1 MKTNQKMCNKFS
13 TKIPCLCPLDWR
25 CFADLF
31 WVLFLLISLT
41 IFDRLLFRELFFC
54 HALICHILA
63 LAIVVLFFSTSF
75 IGTNN
80 WYARVHRSRDTRVYT
95 TWDKFFFFSSSLHR
109 TVYICKTYKTTQ
121 NRENSAQQRQ
131 PYAARSLHVGRVTG
145 MWRMAI
151 LAHGLTHM
159 CECVN
164 ICVCLCVLKS
174 QYVMYSHI
182 VFLVCW
188 FSNNTVT
195 S

>member
-80 WYARVHRSRDTRVYT
+80 WSARVHRSRDTRVYT
-95 TWDKFFFFSSSLHR
+95 TWDKFFFFLLLCIAL
-109 TVYICKTYKTTQ
+109 YISARHIKQRKIEKIQ
-121 NRENSAQQRQ
+121 RNKDNRMQRDRYTLDVWQ
-131 PYAARSLHVGRVTG
+131 GCDEWP
-145 MWRMAI
+145 
-151 LAHGLTHM
+151 
-159 CECVN
+159 
-164 ICVCLCVLKS
+164 
-174 QYVMYSHI
+174 
-182 VFLVCW
+182 F
-188 FSNNTVT
+188 
-195 S
+195 